1 MQLWKIY
8 DDGTLEN
15 KEKGNFSSETWKF
28 NNQTDSLF
36 YIEDDSTK
44 EVLQATSGNEVKLAT
59 KVTLPGK
66 QKQLWK
72 KGNPNI
78 ENYFTI
84 ENTGF
89 SRFLT
94 VNDTE
99 TVYQFKIEGKIM
111 YTVVLYSNQI
121 GVVAFNVHTKVDKG
135 FIFTKNVA
143 KWFFDICKAEM
154 AEPQ

>member
-66 QKQLWK
+66 QKIPQLWK

-121 GVVAFNVHTKVDKG
+121 GVVAFNV
-135 FIFTKNVA
+135 
-143 KWFFDICKAEM
+143 
-154 AEPQ
+154 PQLTHASF